1 MTKLFGAVVGAISF
15 FKTRPVDKAKVNQ
28 NKIRID
34 SDFVLLSYKTYGIS
48 NGVCMV
54 NSAWHRLTTVCFV
67 CTTTSLWASSSW
79 PLPCS
84 GFYSHYLEFNLTIG
98 IGCCSLNELL
108 GDAIMCRGL
117 ENGKVN
123 DAPKAVTQFCWVSG
137 MYTGEQL
144 YANNKKIPQL
154 RSSSAK

>member
-54 NSAWHRLTTVCFV
+54 NSA
-67 CTTTSLWASSSW
+67 
-79 PLPCS
+79 
-84 GFYSHYLEFNLTIG
+84 
-98 IGCCSLNELL
+98 
-108 GDAIMCRGL
+108 
-117 ENGKVN
+117 
-123 DAPKAVTQFCWVSG
+123 
-137 MYTGEQL
+137 
-144 YANNKKIPQL
+144 
-154 RSSSAK
+154 